1 MLGQQLASG
10 AQLDTDTD
18 TDGCG
23 GAAVAAMA
31 GAVPGAV
38 RSGLDRNSSTLHG
51 CGGGASLQFMLGCAS
66 DDACALGELGGL
78 ATGPP
83 PSPGGCTAVGGSI
96 ATAPLEI
103 ALQSATDSSSS
114 SCDYG
119 DCTAGGSAVDRV
131 LVLEASQEMLLPGL
145 QSLASKD
152 ALMAEL
158 NLTLRFRRE
167 KEQPVV
173 KTV

>member
-1 MLGQQLASG
+1 MLGQQLSSG

-23 GAAVAAMA
+23 GAVVTAMA
-31 GAVPGAV
+31 GAVPQAVSGA
-38 RSGLDRNSSTLHG
+38 LDRNSNALHG
-51 CGGGASLQFMLGCAS
+51 CGGGASLQFMRGSAS
-66 DDACALGELGGL
+66 EDAGALGELDGL

-83 PSPGGCTAVGGSI
+83 PSPGGDTAVGGSS
-96 ATAPLEI
+96 ATVPLGI
-103 ALQSATDSSSS
+103 ALQSATDSDSSG
-114 SCDYG
+114 CDYG
-119 DCTAGGSAVDRV
+119 DCNADGSAMDRV
-131 LVLEASQEMLLPGL
+131 LVLEASQEMLLPAL

-158 NLTLRFRRE
+158 NLTLRFRRA